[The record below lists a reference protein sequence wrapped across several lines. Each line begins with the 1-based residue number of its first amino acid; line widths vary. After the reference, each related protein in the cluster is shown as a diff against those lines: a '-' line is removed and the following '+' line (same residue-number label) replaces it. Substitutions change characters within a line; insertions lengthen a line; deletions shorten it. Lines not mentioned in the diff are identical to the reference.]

1 MQRLAWV
8 CRRLDRVSDP
18 SLEHDEERVRE
29 EIAELKAL
37 TVDCQRA
44 MLHWLLRGEP
54 LSERGEWLKL
64 TPGMAMAMPGT
75 LGRAELLVSSAHQ
88 NSVALGV
95 RDSDGRMLVPHRTMK
110 PDEEF
115 ELSIYG
121 SSYRIRLNSIHCLE
135 VGGEV
140 QTVTIRL
147 FPMAAAAKHASVD
160 SPAVRE
166 GEKETFVRALAPASL
181 DSLLNP
187 EANDLGW
194 MPLEAQVVAVLAQQ
208 LDACAKALD
217 DARSLS
223 LESPRTLLRLR
234 IDDALCLARNVGA
247 GLIQMLR
254 LRNKL
259 AGLPC
264 MSGDLGLA
272 IVQCVGETD
281 GRRSSHVRFKVVQH
295 LRAPKR
301 YGAWTDRGRE
311 FPELVDDEV
320 IQQSSSG
327 IDLKVSPLERS
338 FTEGAT
344 YLLAYT
350 PAISAG
356 RYFSSYD
363 NSKLTRRV
371 VLAVELN

>member
-1 MQRLAWV
+1 MHRLAWV
-8 CRRLDRVSDP
+8 CARLDRLSDP
-18 SLEHDEERVRE
+18 PLKHDEERIRE
-29 EIAELKAL
+29 ELAELKAL

-44 MLHWLLRGEP
+44 MHHWFLQGEP
-54 LSERGEWLKL
+54 LSERGVWLKL

-75 LGRAELLVSSAHQ
+75 LGRAEFVVSSACH

-95 RDSDGRMLVPHRTMK
+95 RASDGLMLAPHRTMK
-110 PDEEF
+110 PNEEF

-166 GEKETFVRALAPASL
+166 GEKETFVRASATASL

-187 EANDLGW
+187 EVEDLGW

-217 DARSLS
+217 DAGSLS
-223 LESPRTLLRLR
+223 EEGPETLLRLR
-234 IDDALCLARNVGA
+234 MDDALCLARNVGV
-247 GLIQMLR
+247 GLAQMLR
-254 LRNKL
+254 LRNKS
-259 AGLPC
+259 ARLPC
-264 MSGDLGLA
+264 ITEDLGLA
-272 IVQCVGETD
+272 IARCVGETD
-281 GRRSSHVRFKVVQH
+281 GRRSSRVRFKVVQH

-301 YGAWTDRGRE
+301 YGSWTDGARA
-311 FPELVDDEV
+311 FPELVDAEF

-327 IDLKVSPLERS
+327 IDLEVSRLEHPL
-338 FTEGAT
+338 TEGAT

-350 PAISAG
+350 PAIPTG
-356 RYFSSYD
+356 KYFSSYD
-363 NSKLTRRV
+363 NSRTTRRI